1 MGLDIT
7 AYEAVE
13 LLPPHPHTEECSDTG
28 HILAFVTVPS
38 FNQSLRG
45 LEEHRC
51 YRSVGETYSF
61 RAGSY
66 SGYNR
71 WREDLCRL
79 VFGGISIDDFWVVGP
94 DHYRHKPFFEL
105 LYFSDCEGTIGPEAC
120 VDLFHDFR
128 RYEDSFRESMSAT
141 QYFDWLHAF
150 DLASIDGCVRFH

>member
-13 LLPPHPHTEECSDTG
+13 LLPPHPHTEDCSDAG
-28 HILAFVTVPS
+28 HILAFVTAPS

-71 WREDLCRL
+71 WREYLRQL
-79 VFGGISIDDFWVVGP
+79 VWGVSIDDFWVIGP
-94 DHYRHKPFFEL
+94 DHYRHREFFEL
-105 LYFSDCEGTIGPEAC
+105 IYFSDCEGTIGSEAC
-120 VDLFHDFR
+120 ADLAADFHR
-128 RYEDSFRESMSAT
+128 HTIHIPSSN
-141 QYFDWLHAF
+141 QYADWKKAF
-150 DLASIDGCVRFH
+150 DLASKNGCVRFH